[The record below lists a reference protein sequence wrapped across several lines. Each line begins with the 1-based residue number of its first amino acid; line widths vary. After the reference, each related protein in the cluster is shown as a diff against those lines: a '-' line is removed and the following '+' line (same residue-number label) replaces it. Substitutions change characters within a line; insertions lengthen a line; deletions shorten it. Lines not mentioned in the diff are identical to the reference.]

1 MERGLCTSM
10 HQLGVTERLG
20 SVASPATPHL
30 ADIDSSKKVSKHFP
44 RKSVMGR
51 RGVAVG
57 F

>member
-10 HQLGVTERLG
+10 HQLGVTEWLG
-20 SVASPATPHL
+20 NVASPATTHP
-30 ADIDSSKKVSKHFP
+30 ADIDSSKKVSKHFL
-44 RKSVMGR
+44 RKSVMGW